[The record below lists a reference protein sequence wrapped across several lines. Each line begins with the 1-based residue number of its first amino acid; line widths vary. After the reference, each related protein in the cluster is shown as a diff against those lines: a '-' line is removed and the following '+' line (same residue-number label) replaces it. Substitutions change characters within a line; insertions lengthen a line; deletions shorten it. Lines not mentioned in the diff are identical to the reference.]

1 MFLYSYALGI
11 ILGLSLAGPPGSVNS
26 IIANESLKSKWH
38 GSSVGFGAMSAD
50 LTFFVIVYITHGY
63 LNENIL
69 KIIYIAGGLFMVYL
83 GIAVLKSKMPS
94 KSRKGNYFIGLSMGL
109 TNPFQ
114 IIWWFTAGFFLL
126 KELSIFSVT
135 GLFSGIIIWVFS
147 FPYVINKY
155 GLKYEKYIKLIS
167 SLIIFGFAAYILYY
181 GFMIII
187 K

>member
-26 IIANESLKSKWH
+26 IIANESLKSRLH
-38 GSSVGFGAMSAD
+38 GMGVGFGAMTAD
-50 LTFFVIVYITHGY
+50 LTFFFIVYITNGIISPV
-63 LNENIL
+63 IL
-69 KIIYIAGGLFMVYL
+69 KIIYIAGGAFMLYL
-83 GIAVLKSKMPS
+83 GFSVMRSRMPS
-94 KSRKGNYFIGLSMGL
+94 KTRKGNYFLGLTMGL

-135 GLFSGIIIWVFS
+135 GLFSGIIIWIFI
-147 FPYVINKY
+147 FPYVVWRF
-155 GLKYEKYIKLIS
+155 GTGYEKYIKIIS
-167 SLIIFGFAAYILYY
+167 AAIIFGFAIYILYA
-181 GFMIII
+181 GTLLII